1 MSSLVAN
8 ISDTAKW
15 VAVFRAEESERPDAV
30 FHDPFARK
38 LAGEKGERIAD
49 AIGFS
54 RDNSWS
60 FVARTF
66 LFDEFIMQHVRDG
79 YDMILNLAAGLDAR
93 PYRMDLPSSL
103 QWVEVDLPG
112 ILEEKEKVLDDETP
126 RCHLTRFKLDLA
138 DQKARMDLFKNLNS
152 KANKILVMTEG
163 LIIYLTDPQVA
174 SFATDLSSQKNFK
187 RWMFDMVSPALLKMI
202 QERMGPAL
210 GGSGA
215 VFQFAP
221 EEGEEFFRQYGW
233 RSVESRSGL
242 KTAALLNRL
251 NEQMLQVAALP
262 EPEGPKDQFPWT
274 GVCLFENMNG

>member
-1 MSSLVAN
+1 MSSLVQN

-38 LAGEKGERIAD
+38 LAGEKGKQIAN
-49 AIGFS
+49 AIEFS

-66 LFDEFIMQHVRDG
+66 LLDEFIMRHVREG
-79 YDMILNLAAGLDAR
+79 YDMVLNLAAGLDAR

-112 ILEEKEKVLDDETP
+112 IIEEKEKVLNNETA
-126 RCHLTRFKLDLA
+126 RCNLTRMRLDLA
-138 DQKARMDLFKNLNS
+138 DEKARMELFKKLNS

-163 LIIYLTDPQVA
+163 LIIYLTSAQVA

-202 QERMGPAL
+202 QEKMGPAL

-215 VFQFAP
+215 EFQFAP
-221 EEGEEFFRQYGW
+221 EEGEEFFLQYGW
-233 RSVESRSGL
+233 KSLESRSGL

-251 NEQMLQVAALP
+251 NEEMLKVAAIP
-262 EPEGPKDQFPWT
+262 EPEGPRAQFPWT
-274 GVCLFENMNG
+274 GVCLFENINL

>member
-1 MSSLVAN
+1 MSSLVQN

-30 FHDPFARK
+30 FHDPFARR
-38 LAGEKGERIAD
+38 LAGIKGEQIAN

-54 RDNSWS
+54 KDNSWS

-66 LFDEFIMQHVRDG
+66 LFDEFITRHVKEG
-79 YDMILNLAAGLDAR
+79 FDMVLNLAAGLDAR

-103 QWVEVDLPG
+103 QWIEVDLPG
-112 ILEEKEKVLDDETP
+112 ILEEKEKVLNNETP
-126 RCHLTRFKLDLA
+126 RCHLTRIKLDLA
-138 DQKARMDLFKNLNS
+138 DQKARKELFKELNS
-152 KANKILVMTEG
+152 KATRILVMTEG
-163 LIIYLTDPQVA
+163 LIIYLTSPQVA

-202 QERMGPAL
+202 QERIGPAL

-221 EEGEEFFRQYGW
+221 EEGEEFFLPYGW
-233 RSVESRSGL
+233 KSLESRSGL
-242 KTAALLNRL
+242 KTAASLNRL
-251 NEQMLQVAALP
+251 NEQMLQAAAIP
-262 EPEGPKDQFPWT
+262 EPEGRRDQFPWT
-274 GVCLFENMNG
+274 GVCLFENTNG